1 MMLGSKKTSPILAKF
16 LKDGGMKEIN
26 IFFLPVDG
34 KSMNLELIE
43 VLIQSMEMKC
53 IQKKI
58 KRRKNDTARKIHNN
72 EALSENQIAKPA
84 VGFRKKKIPKDIK
97 TRSELK

>member
-1 MMLGSKKTSPILAKF
+1 
-16 LKDGGMKEIN
+16 MKEIN